1 MISSCIL
8 RSTTHNVGF
17 MVLLRKWRL
26 LRSHCLREK
35 RVSSKAGQ
43 LSVSCPVNIIKLCAG
58 VRFSKKSQYHMF
70 KTMHLHSTVL
80 PKLTTETVL
89 QLEFNSKLHRSQSS
103 SFASAH
109 DDYYTACCVLC
120 ISRVILTHA
129 DDDCNSARMRNRWVG
144 EACLSW
150 EGQSTPVSLT
160 NELYFGLPLASV
172 LLCCL

>member
-1 MISSCIL
+1 
-8 RSTTHNVGF
+8 
-17 MVLLRKWRL
+17 
-26 LRSHCLREK
+26 
-35 RVSSKAGQ
+35 
-43 LSVSCPVNIIKLCAG
+43 
-58 VRFSKKSQYHMF
+58 MF

-129 DDDCNSARMRNRWVG
+129 DDDCNSARMRNR
-144 EACLSW
+144 
-150 EGQSTPVSLT
+150 
-160 NELYFGLPLASV
+160 
-172 LLCCL
+172 

>member
-1 MISSCIL
+1 
-8 RSTTHNVGF
+8 
-17 MVLLRKWRL
+17 
-26 LRSHCLREK
+26 
-35 RVSSKAGQ
+35 
-43 LSVSCPVNIIKLCAG
+43 
-58 VRFSKKSQYHMF
+58 MF
-70 KTMHLHSTVL
+70 KTMHPHSTVL
-80 PKLTTETVL
+80 PKLTTEKVL

-150 EGQSTPVSLT
+150 EGQSTLVSLT
-160 NELYFGLPLASV
+160 NELYFGLPRASV
-172 LLCCL
+172 LLCCQNKQTLIHTKNNLKSYVFMCRDCYMLCLHNKRELEWVPYIKKT